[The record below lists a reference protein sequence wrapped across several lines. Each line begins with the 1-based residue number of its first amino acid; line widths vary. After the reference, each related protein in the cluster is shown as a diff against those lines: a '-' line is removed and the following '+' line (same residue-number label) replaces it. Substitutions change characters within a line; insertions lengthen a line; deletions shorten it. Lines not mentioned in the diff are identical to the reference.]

1 MCRSGRTGSADM
13 PDRTWQPAFTNRFRR
28 DDLLAHCL
36 AVATVGGAA
45 VLDPSA
51 TRLRS
56 VADRPG
62 LDVGDVA
69 ELHIVEGESVAS
81 AVMDRSHDG
90 TVTHGG
96 EVVANGLALL

>member
-1 MCRSGRTGSADM
+1 M
-13 PDRTWQPAFTNRFRR
+13 
-28 DDLLAHCL
+28 
-36 AVATVGGAA
+36 
-45 VLDPSA
+45 LDPSA

-96 EVVANGLALL
+96 KVVANGLALL